1 MITIHILL
9 DISKSK
15 GKQAIKFGQLKEFNM
30 RNIFLIDCFK
40 KSKFS
45 LSLDQ
50 HSKILTDKLRCL
62 PLAFTSSN
70 HFCKKQEEVWNQS
83 PCIKF
88 YMILAKNNYV
98 IYSINWPIFMA
109 SLSWLLE
116 ILGNMCIV
124 FICSTAHDIANF
136 EIKIVFLYDQQS
148 QDKNL
153 NILITDNS
161 S

>member
-15 GKQAIKFGQLKEFNM
+15 GNQAMKFGQLKEFNM

-40 KSKFS
+40 KSKFN

-62 PLAFTSSN
+62 PLAFNSSN
-70 HFCKKQEEVWNQS
+70 QFCKKQEEVWNQS
-83 PCIKF
+83 PYIKF

-98 IYSINWPIFMA
+98 IF
-109 SLSWLLE
+109 
-116 ILGNMCIV
+116 
-124 FICSTAHDIANF
+124 H
-136 EIKIVFLYDQQS
+136 
-148 QDKNL
+148 
-153 NILITDNS
+153 
-161 S
+161 

>member
-9 DISKSK
+9 DISKRK

-98 IYSINWPIFMA
+98 IYSINDQFSWPHCLDFLKYWA
-109 SLSWLLE
+109 
-116 ILGNMCIV
+116 
-124 FICSTAHDIANF
+124 ICA
-136 EIKIVFLYDQQS
+136 LYLFVQQLMTLQTLKS
-148 QDKNL
+148 KLFFCMINKVRTR
-153 NILITDNS
+153 I
-161 S
+161 